1 MGADSLGEQEYRIT
15 KNVRRAVAL
24 SVCLLGACGTAYAQ
38 APVSVDV
45 PEIVTDRPDFTES
58 GEIIPFGWLQIESG
72 VSLEG
77 DAVTRAFT
85 APSALLRF
93 GLGLRTEFRFG
104 AEGLV
109 SESVGNFRQNGGS
122 DLELGAKIRLLD
134 ADRAGID
141 LAVLPMVSLPTGT
154 DHFTSGGVDPTL
166 KITWARDLPSGFGLT
181 GNFNLSSLT
190 EDGQRFHQ
198 RAISVSLGH
207 DLFMGWGG
215 YAEAYGFSKMSATE
229 GAGITVNGGVSRLLG
244 RRMQIDIEA
253 GRGVTAAAPDWF
265 VGCGFAVIAPSGVR
279 R

>member
-1 MGADSLGEQEYRIT
+1 MGADSLGEQEYRMT

-58 GEIIPFGWLQIESG
+58 SEIIPFGWLQIESG

-109 SESVGNFRQNGGS
+109 SELTSCSKWPR
-122 DLELGAKIRLLD
+122 
-134 ADRAGID
+134 RATRTRSN
-141 LAVLPMVSLPTGT
+141 APMPKWT
-154 DHFTSGGVDPTL
+154 
-166 KITWARDLPSGFGLT
+166 
-181 GNFNLSSLT
+181 
-190 EDGQRFHQ
+190 
-198 RAISVSLGH
+198 
-207 DLFMGWGG
+207 
-215 YAEAYGFSKMSATE
+215 
-229 GAGITVNGGVSRLLG
+229 
-244 RRMQIDIEA
+244 
-253 GRGVTAAAPDWF
+253 
-265 VGCGFAVIAPSGVR
+265 APSPR
-279 R
+279 